1 MKSRPKKS
9 PPATAWI
16 HLRDIEVRCI
26 LGIYPTERRT
36 PRKVLVNIELAT
48 DIAAAAKSDKIA
60 RALNYEQIEN
70 DVRLIARQGRFFL
83 IETLATR
90 LADACLLY
98 PAVQTVRVTVDKP
111 RALRHTRSVAI
122 EILKSK

>member
-1 MKSRPKKS
+1 MKPRRKQPS
-9 PPATAWI
+9 PPPAWI
-16 HLRDIEVRCI
+16 HLRDLKVRCI

-36 PRKVLVNIELAT
+36 PRNVLVNIALAT
-48 DIAAAAKSDKIA
+48 DITPAAQSDQIA
-60 RALNYEQIEN
+60 HALNYEQIEN
-70 DVRLIARQGRFFL
+70 DVRRIARQGHFFL

-98 PAVQTVRVTVDKP
+98 PTVQAVQVTVDKP
-111 RALRHTRSVAI
+111 GALRHTRSVAV

>member
-1 MKSRPKKS
+1 MKSRTKKL
-9 PPATAWI
+9 PPATTWI
-16 HLRDIEVRCI
+16 HLRDIEIRCI

-48 DIAAAAKSDKIA
+48 DITAAAKSDKIA
-60 RALNYEQIEN
+60 HALNYEQIEN
-70 DVRLIARQGRFFL
+70 DVRRIARQGRFFL

-98 PAVQTVRVTVDKP
+98 PAVQAVRVTVDKP